1 MMLIYNF
8 CTGGFNRVFP
18 DVKLQYMPQHVDA
31 DIVNAGTHSCS
42 GSQSKALVLA
52 ISSNFDPH

>member
-8 CTGGFNRVFP
+8 CIGGFNRVFP

-31 DIVNAGTHSCS
+31 DVANAGTHSNHT
-42 GSQSKALVLA
+42 K
-52 ISSNFDPH
+52 ISCL

>member
-18 DVKLQYMPQHVDA
+18 DVKLRL
-31 DIVNAGTHSCS
+31 NS
-42 GSQSKALVLA
+42 ALKFLFFIGAPVL
-52 ISSNFDPH
+52 F